1 MALAGCVLSSF
12 GTVTVTWNN
21 GDVSKTCKPGTTT
34 ELKEHD
40 KTYTISGYNTKD
52 DRTVIS
58 VRTRCTLI
66 LDGLNL
72 DNNLCAGV
80 SSLRIE
86 SGEVRLFVKGK
97 NVVSSGSG
105 AAGIFVAQ
113 EATLT
118 IDSATDGSSVGELV
132 AVCGHNGTAIG
143 GYGPFNSFPKANCGK
158 IVINGAR
165 ITTEHKYANPFRWSG
180 GLGIPYDVSRG
191 KVEINGGTLLLKNPY
206 SICGEEPV
214 AINGGCVRCACDKG
228 QGSGIYKVRTPGS
241 DAGIEHCTPRNAMLN
256 RPVYPVEL
264 ELPDVDMTGMRIE
277 GLDERIGLKDVMP
290 LEGTK
295 QGTQSLFLYLP
306 LVDRSLRIVTP
317 FYSVQYDLKAGND
330 GLSVVRR
337 TVRRMETSVRFDG
350 QLTVDGVPQRGKRAT
365 FSVKADGDATEQVT
379 FTTDT
384 NGFFAAA
391 LPAGT
396 KAGAKVSLSGVQV
409 EGGEPISLSHDM
421 TVPVVPY
428 ALAADGASEE
438 VVVENGRFGVVD
450 TSVTVTKDLTVTDLK
465 VNKNLSVAGSIQ
477 ASQVLTSSHSDLVDT
492 KLIGE
497 PGERGRLHWFG
508 TEQKLLT
515 AKLSSTVTPYAVY
528 RSKSPCCQWSA
539 ELVKD
544 GTVPRPIQGGN
555 SHMEYKCMAP
565 SGHFTL
571 KAESEDT
578 PIDDPYEKP
587 AHVWWGR
594 PAVEF
599 PISRDGF
606 LTARIHAEKFGAV
619 MFTLDILEEGNPSW
633 WHYFKIGSH
642 VVWGGLNTPSPRL
655 LDRDYT
661 IAVRKGDVIH
671 MRLLWYSALNPQ
683 YGRGDGVPVESKL
696 DVEVAFRPF
705 GLAD

>member
-12 GTVTVTWNN
+12 GTVTITWDN
-21 GDVSKTCKPGTTT
+21 GDMSKTCKPGTTT
-34 ELKEHD
+34 ELREHD

-165 ITTEHKYANPFRWSG
+165 ITTEHRYDHSFRWSG

-191 KVEINGGTLLLKNPY
+191 KVAINGGTLLLKNPY
-206 SICGEEPV
+206 SICAEEPV
-214 AINGGCVRCACDKG
+214 EINGGCVRCACDKG

-306 LVDRSLRIVTP
+306 LEDRSLRIVTP

-396 KAGAKVSLSGVQV
+396 KAGSTNVLLEAQI
-409 EGGEPISLSHDM
+409 EGNGPFRLNHAM

-428 ALAADGASEE
+428 ALVADAASE
-438 VVVENGRFGVVD
+438 VLVTDDQLGMVD
-450 TSVTVTKDLTVTDLK
+450 SSVTVTDNLTVTNLK
-465 VNKNLSVAGSIQ
+465 VNKNLSVGRSIQ
-477 ASQVLTSSHSDLVDT
+477 VSQPVDASCVKLMDTTLV
-492 KLIGE
+492 GE
-497 PGERGRLHWFG
+497 PGGQGRLHWFG
-508 TEQKLLT
+508 KEQELLR
-515 AKLSSTVTPYAVY
+515 ARLVSKIRWNSGSWPRSTPH
-528 RSKSPCCQWSA
+528 QWSA
-539 ELVKD
+539 ELIH
-544 GTVPRPIQGGN
+544 GTTSPSSIGN
-555 SHMEYKCMAP
+555 SYPRGSKYSCEAIDKN
-565 SGHFTL
+565 FKL
-571 KAESEDT
+571 KEE
-578 PIDDPYEKP
+578 PKNIYMDDPYYSEGSL
-587 AHVWWGR
+587 WSR
-594 PAVEF
+594 PRAEITI
-599 PISRDGF
+599 PSDGF
-606 LTARIHAEKFGAV
+606 FTLRIRNDNYGAV
-619 MFTLDILEEGNPSW
+619 ILGLDILEKGENRW
-633 WHYFKIGSH
+633 WHYFWPGSH
-642 VVWGGLNTPSPRL
+642 IVGTFLSFDVYPLSRE
-655 LDRDYT
+655 YT
-661 IAVRKGDVIH
+661 IAVRKGDWIHLRVI
-671 MRLLWYSALNPQ
+671 WYSALPHTS
-683 YGRGDGVPVESKL
+683 RSVSKERDFVSNL
-696 DVEVAFRPF
+696 DVQAVFRPF
-705 GLAD
+705 GLAN